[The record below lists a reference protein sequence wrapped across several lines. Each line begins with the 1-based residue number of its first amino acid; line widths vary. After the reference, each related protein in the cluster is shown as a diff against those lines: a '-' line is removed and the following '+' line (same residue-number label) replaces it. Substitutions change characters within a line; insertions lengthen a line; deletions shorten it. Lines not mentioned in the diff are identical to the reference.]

1 MKTKHTT
8 GQWKYS
14 GLTIY
19 AHKVTETQDSRKII
33 ALIDPKRGEP
43 SEENEANAKLIAS
56 APDLLETLQSVADFY
71 SAKIEQ
77 TKGAEQFN
85 WECRLKDVQKVIDKA
100 TK

>member
-1 MKTKHTT
+1 MKTKHTD

-19 AHKVTETQDSRKII
+19 AHKVTDTQDSRKII

-43 SEENEANAKLIAS
+43 SEENEANAKLISS
-56 APDLLETLQSVADFY
+56 APDLLEA
-71 SAKIEQ
+71 
-77 TKGAEQFN
+77 
-85 WECRLKDVQKVIDKA
+85 LKAARKLINQERKDALTVREIIQQAIDKA

>member
-1 MKTKHTT
+1 MKTKHTV

-33 ALIDPKRGEP
+33 ASIDPKRGEP

-56 APDLLETLQSVADFY
+56 APELLEALQLLLKSHRQLTFEANHSLSDNW
-71 SAKIEQ
+71 IEDKANQ
-77 TKGAEQFN
+77 AIN
-85 WECRLKDVQKVIDKA
+85 KA

>member
-1 MKTKHTT
+1 MKTKHTD

-19 AHKVTETQDSRKII
+19 AHKVTDTQDSRKII
-33 ALIDPKRGEP
+33 ASIDPKRGEV
-43 SEENEANAKLIAS
+43 SEENEANAKLISS
-56 APDLLETLQSVADFY
+56 APDLLEALQSVADFY
-71 SAKIEQ
+71 SVKVEQ

-85 WECRLKDVQKVIDKA
+85 WECRLKEVQKAIDKA

>member
-1 MKTKHTT
+1 MKTKHTV
-8 GQWKYS
+8 GQWKHS

-33 ALIDPKRGEP
+33 ASIDPKRGEP

-56 APDLLETLQSVADFY
+56 APDLLHALEAARKLINQ
-71 SAKIEQ
+71 E
-77 TKGAEQFN
+77 
-85 WECRLKDVQKVIDKA
+85 RKDALTVREIIQQAIDKA